1 MSRNRSFKSFVI
13 VLLLAALAAAQDVAS
28 FEKRTTVK
36 KLDNGL
42 TVVICERPEAP
53 VFSFFT
59 HVDAGSVQD
68 PLGQTGLAHM
78 FEHMAFKGTDKIG
91 TKDYAAEKV
100 ALEKVEQ
107 TYAAYIAERDKPVG
121 RDEKK
126 LKDLEK
132 AWKDAVAEADKYV
145 KPNEFP
151 QIVEINGGEDLN
163 ANTSDDETNYFYSF
177 PENRLELWAYLESER
192 FLHPVMREFYK
203 ERNVVIEERRM
214 RVDSNPIGRLLE
226 QFTTAAFQAHEY
238 HRPTI
243 GWMSDLNS
251 FSATDAKKFFDEY
264 YIPSNMVVTVVGDV
278 KASETMPI
286 IEKYFGRIPSR
297 PRPDERTTTEPPQ
310 NAERRVVLQ
319 DMSQPLYLEGYHRP
333 DYRSPDDA
341 VYDAIADL
349 MSSGRT
355 SRLYRAL
362 VRDKKIAADSAG
374 FTGLPGNKYPHLFA
388 FYAFPLP
395 GHKPEEMAD
404 AIHVEIEKLKNED
417 ISDEELKM
425 IKTRAKANLDPQP
438 GQQRR
443 PGQQSGFIPG
453 ALRRLARTV
462 PLRWTA
468 STKSPKRTFAAWL
481 IKLLFQPIVQWELSK
496 PSPLLQQRTKKEERN
511 ENSSPA
517 HSPFDSSC
525 HQRGSSA
532 SRCASDELA
541 ADSDSASARVSSSG
555 AEAHRTAEWHGD
567 LSSGRPRTPGH
578 RWHRTHP
585 RRLAVRAR
593 EQSRNAGYLRRSLA
607 HRWNQ
612 GANRGSTRRLP

>member
-1 MSRNRSFKSFVI
+1 MSRNRSFKSFAV
-13 VLLLAALAAAQDVAS
+13 VLLLAAVAAAQDVAS

-107 TYAAYIAERDKPVG
+107 TYAAYIAARDKPVG

-132 AWKDAVAEADKYV
+132 AWRDAVAEADKYV

-297 PRPDERTTTEPPQ
+297 PQPDERTTTEPPQ

-425 IKTRAKANLDPQP
+425 IKTRAKANLIRSLGSNEGLANNLALYQARYDDWRELFRSVDRIDKVTKADI
-438 GQQRR
+438 RR
-443 PGQQSGFIPG
+443 VANQTFVPTN
-453 ALRRLARTV
+453 RTV
-462 PLRWTA
+462 GIIE
-468 STKSPKRTFAAWL
+468 TKPAA
-481 IKLLFQPIVQWELSK
+481 P
-496 PSPLLQQRTKKEERN
+496 
-511 ENSSPA
+511 
-517 HSPFDSSC
+517 
-525 HQRGSSA
+525 
-532 SRCASDELA
+532 A
-541 ADSDSASARVSSSG
+541 ADQKGG
-555 AEAHRTAEWHGD
+555 A
-567 LSSGRPRTPGH
+567 
-578 RWHRTHP
+578 
-585 RRLAVRAR
+585 
-593 EQSRNAGYLRRSLA
+593 Q
-607 HRWNQ
+607 
-612 GANRGSTRRLP
+612 